1 MNLNKKIRVIIS
13 ITIAISFFIAS
24 IGITYGEEP
33 LKVDGKAAILID
45 AGSGEV
51 IYEMNAHEKLSPAS
65 VTKIMVL
72 LLAMEALDSGRITLD
87 DQVVISSNAA
97 NMGGSQIY
105 LEEGE
110 IQTVEGILRAISLRS
125 ANDAAVAIGEHIA
138 GSEEL
143 FISMMNDRASELG
156 MDNTNF
162 INPTGLTDSEHYT
175 SAYDIGLMSRE
186 LLKHP
191 KVHDWLTLWMSD
203 IQVGKKKDV
212 TQSLNNTNR
221 LIHDYQGANG
231 IKTGFTNDA
240 GFCLSASAKRGN
252 LTLIAIVMGSQTSK
266 IRNASVKK
274 LLDYGFANYNSLPMS
289 QKGEIV
295 KRLPINKGKISEMDV
310 LVEEDFSLLVKK
322 GSPTDVEKELIL
334 PKYIDAPIIK
344 NQKIG
349 ELILKIE
356 GKEVGRVNLIVKDEV
371 EKASFIDM
379 FRKMIQKLLVTK

>member
-1 MNLNKKIRVIIS
+1 
-13 ITIAISFFIAS
+13 
-24 IGITYGEEP
+24 
-33 LKVDGKAAILID
+33 
-45 AGSGEV
+45 
-51 IYEMNAHEKLSPAS
+51 
-65 VTKIMVL
+65 
-72 LLAMEALDSGRITLD
+72 
-87 DQVVISSNAA
+87 
-97 NMGGSQIY
+97 
-105 LEEGE
+105 
-110 IQTVEGILRAISLRS
+110 
-125 ANDAAVAIGEHIA
+125 
-138 GSEEL
+138 
-143 FISMMNDRASELG
+143 
-156 MDNTNF
+156 
-162 INPTGLTDSEHYT
+162 
-175 SAYDIGLMSRE
+175 MSRE

-334 PKYIDAPIIK
+334 PKYIDAPITK